1 MPVGFGLFALQLTL
15 NLFEVLLTPAEN
27 SRRRE
32 YALMD
37 PLVLGLL
44 VATVTILILFSGI
57 SVANGLLV
65 VSAIFLLTFDGF
77 PVIGVNSRGIVWEA

>member
-1 MPVGFGLFALQLTL
+1 
-15 NLFEVLLTPAEN
+15 
-27 SRRRE
+27 
-32 YALMD
+32 MD

-44 VATVTILILFSGI
+44 VATITILILFSGI

-77 PVIGVNSRGIVWEA
+77 RSLELIPEVLGSLIILLFYRSRCSS